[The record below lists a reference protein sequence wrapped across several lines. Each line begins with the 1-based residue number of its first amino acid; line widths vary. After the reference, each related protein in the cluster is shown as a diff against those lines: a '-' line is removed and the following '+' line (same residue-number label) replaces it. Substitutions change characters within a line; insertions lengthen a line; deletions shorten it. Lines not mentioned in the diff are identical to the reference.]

1 MLLPIACEP
10 HLASTDPQPSNTGWH
25 GEKASVGHEPQLPEA
40 PLRRFLSVPRNK
52 PEGSEQCRRLT
63 DRRIHWGST

>member
-1 MLLPIACEP
+1 MLFPIACEP

-40 PLRRFLSVPRNK
+40 PYA
-52 PEGSEQCRRLT
+52 GSCPSPGTNQRGLNSA
-63 DRRIHWGST
+63 DV